1 MGECHIREGL
11 DANDVIDGAKRER
24 TLALVVSC
32 QYLTSVHVR
41 KSGKHQRNTSTMNRE
56 LTYYY
61 QGDNSS
67 TTRNRLFSHSEERD
81 NDSNNNNKESEKT
94 AVCNCNRMPDTIH
107 CKFCGQSFVGRKQ
120 ISCQLHKNTIHL
132 MDFMFCIFCKRR
144 L

>member
-61 QGDNSS
+61 QGDSKYFTQCRS
-67 TTRNRLFSHSEERD
+67 L
-81 NDSNNNNKESEKT
+81 
-94 AVCNCNRMPDTIH
+94 V
-107 CKFCGQSFVGRKQ
+107 SFY
-120 ISCQLHKNTIHL
+120 
-132 MDFMFCIFCKRR
+132 CIFLVPLVRFRSRR
-144 L
+144 RC